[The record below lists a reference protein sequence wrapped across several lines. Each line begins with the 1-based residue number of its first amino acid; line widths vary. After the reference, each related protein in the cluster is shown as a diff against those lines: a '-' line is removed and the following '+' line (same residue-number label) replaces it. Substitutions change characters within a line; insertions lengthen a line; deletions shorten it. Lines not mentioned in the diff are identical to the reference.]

1 MHIPFAVFTSLA
13 LALPALTA
21 PLGNDIKAQ
30 DVVARHSQA
39 TARTVASRRPPVAT
53 KGPRRLIARTVA
65 HPSAQGAITL
75 FHGTSK
81 ANADSIVA
89 NGPKISF
96 TPQGDFNSQPDV
108 PGGFYMSD
116 SLLSAAQFAC
126 HESQRGSPDQVDV
139 LEFTWQGASDV
150 YEFTGI
156 TDEWHSFVNYNLG
169 THSKT
174 DAFHARAVEIF
185 QNVMVSGPM
194 NGPDDFDLTDQFFQY
209 AVVNQDAA
217 TNRLKER
224 NRHEKII
231 CAKVPK
237 GNALTDNLYTATQ
250 GGNSQFAVQLA
261 TLQAPA
267 AV

>member
-13 LALPALTA
+13 LALPALTV

-30 DVVARHSQA
+30 DVVARHSQE

-53 KGPRRLIARTVA
+53 KGPRRLVARTVA
-65 HPSAQGAITL
+65 HPSAQGTITL
-75 FHGTSK
+75 FHGTTSES
-81 ANADSIVA
+81 ADSIVA
-89 NGPKISF
+89 NGPDISY

-126 HESQRGSPDQVDV
+126 YESQRGSPDEVDI

-169 THSKT
+169 THSAT
-174 DAFHARAVEIF
+174 DAFHSRAVEIF
-185 QNVMVSGPM
+185 QNVMV
-194 NGPDDFDLTDQFFQY
+194 DLTDEFFQY
-209 AVVNQDAA
+209 AVVNQ
-217 TNRLKER
+217 
-224 NRHEKII
+224 
-231 CAKVPK
+231 
-237 GNALTDNLYTATQ
+237 
-250 GGNSQFAVQLA
+250 
-261 TLQAPA
+261 
-267 AV
+267 